1 MIEELY
7 EFFAYI
13 GIERKD
19 LVVREEPQVTIVSFL
34 QKLGRDSEML
44 VAIGIGA
51 EDGRAEITVTK
62 AKENADDYGTLKL
75 LNRFNSEFSG
85 MTFFA
90 GSKAV
95 TLRIMLDGEYEF
107 RVLAAKLFS
116 AIAVAKEAFLNV

>member
-44 VAIGIGA
+44 VALGIGA
-51 EDGRAEITVTK
+51 
-62 AKENADDYGTLKL
+62 GTEE
-75 LNRFNSEFSG
+75 RRSP
-85 MTFFA
+85 
-90 GSKAV
+90 
-95 TLRIMLDGEYEF
+95 
-107 RVLAAKLFS
+107 
-116 AIAVAKEAFLNV
+116 